1 MKTVT
6 FASFILCSLLIAFPS
21 FSTPTEAVI
30 AEYNLAAEGDAMI
43 NFQQISKQYC
53 IGQQQV
59 NALSEVS
66 GQIAKGEMVALCG
79 PSGSGKSTLLNILG
93 LLDMDYQGIVEL
105 SGQAYPKNP
114 LKAAQMRRHQLG
126 FVFQKFNLIPV
137 MTAWENVAYPLM
149 LNGFSQAEQK
159 KQAQAILA
167 KVGLAEFAN
176 HRPDNLSGGQQQRV
190 AIARAL
196 VHKPQMVIADEP
208 TASLMEQLTRSQSNG
223 QADPWFD
230 SNRLSKPTTQP
241 TS

>member
-1 MKTVT
+1 
-6 FASFILCSLLIAFPS
+6 
-21 FSTPTEAVI
+21 
-30 AEYNLAAEGDAMI
+30 MI
-43 NFQQISKQYC
+43 NFHQISKQYH

-66 GQIAKGEMVALCG
+66 GQISQGEMVALCG

-93 LLDMDYQGIVEL
+93 LLDMDYHGEIEL
-105 SGQAYPKNP
+105 SGQAYPKQP
-114 LKAAQMRRHQLG
+114 LKAAYMRRHQLG

-149 LNGFSQAEQK
+149 LNGYSLMEQK
-159 KQAQAILA
+159 QLALAILA
-167 KVGLAEFAN
+167 KVGLEAFAY

-208 TASLMEQLTRSQSNG
+208 TASLDSHTASVVIELMKSLGHELGTTFIVATHDSRMAIQCDRSIDLVDGTINKEPVKWAS
-223 QADPWFD
+223 
-230 SNRLSKPTTQP
+230 
-241 TS
+241 